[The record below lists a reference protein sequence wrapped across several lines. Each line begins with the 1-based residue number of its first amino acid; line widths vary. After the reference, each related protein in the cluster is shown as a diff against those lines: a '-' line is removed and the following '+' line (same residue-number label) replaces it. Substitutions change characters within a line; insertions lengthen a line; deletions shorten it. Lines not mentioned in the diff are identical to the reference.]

1 MSAIGTVLRERY
13 EIIAEL
19 GKGGM
24 STVFLAKDKILDSYW
39 AVKQVKNSTSID
51 IEAFK
56 KEVELLSSLSHSDIP
71 RIIDRIEVGDDF
83 FVIMDFIDGISLGKK
98 VLVEGPLPEHDVVE
112 WAKMLCDVLEYLH
125 TVKQNPIIYRD
136 MKPDNIM
143 LINSGRV
150 KLIDFGIAKECRR
163 GERQTGSSIGTRGYA
178 APEQYKGASNILDER
193 TDIYSLGATLFYLVT
208 GSAPGKPPK
217 AIRPIRQINPALSE
231 GLEYIILKCTDDDPA
246 NRYQNCR
253 ELKADLNNI
262 QQLTS
267 SYRRKMSRK
276 LLSFVACFAACL
288 IFMSVAFIGN
298 AGMSKEREDNYQH
311 YYDLAIN
318 ADRSGD
324 YATAAVNY
332 EKAVS
337 YKQDSLDTHMLYFNA
352 LLPQDGDENGIIKTK
367 EAVDIMRTK
376 YIDNQQ
382 SPMYHNDELMY
393 QVSKRSIEV
402 NDPVYAAFAVNYIG
416 LLREHDFSADDL
428 GGFEIIALNC
438 AKNMATQDFTAFG
451 EALTN
456 LEQITDTA
464 ALPANDKLENYYTV
478 MVMYSEYPANLS
490 DAYTRIYDIGKKA
503 KELIDS
509 NLNSE
514 DLTFNSIIPMYE
526 LVASSLYNHAVS
538 LTDSTEKESELNLC
552 LEWFGYLDD
561 LNDDLSESLWIKK
574 ANTYKG
580 IFDIYNTSERLSEMN
595 DTVTGHLDSA
605 IAEFEKIITTYPDSF
620 LALVHLTRATLDR
633 ELLKPAAAD
642 RDFADTLK
650 YHDQLTQMKNSD
662 RNLSNISLSQFS
674 SLKQAMVN
682 AGLEE

>member
-1 MSAIGTVLRERY
+1 MGTIGTVLRERY

-24 STVFLAKDKILDSYW
+24 STVFLAKDRVLDSYW

-71 RIIDRIEVGDDF
+71 RIIDRIEIGEDF

-98 VLVEGPLPEHDVVE
+98 VLVDGPLPENDVIE

-136 MKPDNIM
+136 MKPDNVM

-178 APEQYKGASNILDER
+178 APEQYKGASNVLDER
-193 TDIYSLGATLFYLVT
+193 TDIYSLGATLFFLVT
-208 GSAPGKPPK
+208 GVVPGKPPK
-217 AIRPIRQINPALSE
+217 AIRPIRQIDPALSE
-231 GLEYIILKCTDDDPA
+231 GLEYVILKCTDDDPS

-253 ELKADLNNI
+253 ELKTDLNNI
-262 QQLTS
+262 KQLTS

-276 LLSFVACFAACL
+276 LLSFAACFVASL

-298 AGMSKEREDNYQH
+298 AGMSREREDNYQH

-324 YATAAVNY
+324 FTEAAVNY

-337 YKQDSLDTHMLYFNA
+337 YKQDSLDIHIQYFNA
-352 LLPQDGDENGIIKTK
+352 LLPQDGDENRTAKTK
-367 EAVDIMRTK
+367 EAIDIMKTK
-376 YIDNQQ
+376 YIDNRQ
-382 SPMYHNDELMY
+382 SPMYKNDDLMY
-393 QVSKRSIEV
+393 QVSKRCIEV
-402 NDPVYAAFAVNYIG
+402 NDPVYAAFAVDYIG
-416 LLREHDFSADDL
+416 LLREHKFAADDL
-428 GGFEIIALNC
+428 DSLDIIASNC

-451 EALTN
+451 EALAN
-456 LEQITDTA
+456 LEQTTDA
-464 ALPANDKLENYYTV
+464 AVLSPNDKLENYYTI
-478 MVMYSEYPANLS
+478 MVMYSAYPANLT

-503 KELIDS
+503 KALIDT

-514 DLTFNSIIPMYE
+514 ELTFNSIIPMYE
-526 LVASSLYNHAVS
+526 LVASSLYNHAIL
-538 LTDSTEKESELNLC
+538 LTDSADKEAELNLS

-580 IFDIYNTSERLSEMN
+580 IFDLYNTSDRLSEMN
-595 DTVTGHLDSA
+595 DTVTGYLDSA
-605 IAEFEKIITTYPDSF
+605 IAEFEKIIVAYPDSF
-620 LALVHLTRATLDR
+620 LALVHLTRATLDK
-633 ELLKPAAAD
+633 ELLKPLAAD
-642 RDFADTLK
+642 RVYTDTLK
-650 YHDQLTQMKNSD
+650 YFDQLTQMKNSD
-662 RNLSNISLSQFS
+662 KNLSNISLSQFS
-674 SLKQAMVN
+674 ALKQALEN